1 MLWILTGEQGRSSDW
16 VVVMGMGGRISCLMR
31 GDVEYMSKT
40 GQVEGSMMG
49 RISVIEDGEEM
60 DVVDIVEVIEGIE
73 EVGMKSG

>member
-16 VVVMGMGGRISCLMR
+16 VVVMGTGGRISCSMR
-31 GDVEYMSKT
+31 GDVEYMGET
-40 GQVEGSMMG
+40 GQVEGSIMG
-49 RISVIEDGEEM
+49 RVSVIEDGEEM